1 MCFCFSVSLL
11 CYREPDFSE
20 AKQIQNRSINRYE
33 NVFNACISLGI
44 STNVFSVITGS
55 FLVVLGE
62 RRFPLPD
69 GTPKVNIGLQLKF
82 PKKNEEVLGYTKKQG
97 NQFLYSK
104 HAIELV
110 ELYCQ
115 TWPRIFEFLS
125 GSSMNEL
132 AFETDLFEESGH
144 LDQICKWL
152 KQQPHASA
160 ERRACGTAALE
171 PDTLTSIVE
180 AVNKAKVCAIDEN
193 SFANINIIL

>member
-1 MCFCFSVSLL
+1 MIVK
-11 CYREPDFSE
+11 REPDYSK
-20 AKQIQNRSINRYE
+20 AKQIQARSINLYE
-33 NVFNACISLGI
+33 SVFNACLSLGI

-62 RRFPLPD
+62 KRFPLPD

-82 PKKNEEVLGYTKKQG
+82 PKKNEEVVGYTKKQG
-97 NQFLYSK
+97 NQFLYTK
-104 HAIELV
+104 QAIELV
-110 ELYCQ
+110 ELYCR

-132 AFETDLFEESGH
+132 AFETDLFEESGQ

-152 KQQPHASA
+152 KQQPHANA

-171 PDTLTSIVE
+171 PDTLKAIVL
-180 AVNKAKVCAIDEN
+180 AVNEARVSSIEDEKLC
-193 SFANINIIL
+193 SY

>member
-1 MCFCFSVSLL
+1 MSVKP
-11 CYREPDFSE
+11 EPDFSE
-20 AKQIQNRSINRYE
+20 AKQIQARSFNRYE
-33 NVFNACISLGI
+33 SVFNACLSLGI

-62 RRFPLPD
+62 KRFPLPD

-82 PKKNEEVLGYTKKQG
+82 PKKNEEVVGYTKKQG

-104 HAIELV
+104 QAIELV

-125 GSSMNEL
+125 GSSMHDL
-132 AFETDLFEESGH
+132 AFETELFEESGR

-152 KQQPHASA
+152 KQQPHANA
-160 ERRACGTAALE
+160 ERRTCGTAALE
-171 PDTLTSIVE
+171 PDTLRAIVV
-180 AVNKAKVCAIDEN
+180 AVNEVKVRSTFKDKQQ
-193 SFANINIIL
+193 